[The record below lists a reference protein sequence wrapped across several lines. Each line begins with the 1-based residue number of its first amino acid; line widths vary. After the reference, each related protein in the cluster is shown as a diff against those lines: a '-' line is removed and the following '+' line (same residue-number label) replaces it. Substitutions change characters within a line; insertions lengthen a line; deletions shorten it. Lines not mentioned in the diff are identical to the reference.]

1 MKKRER
7 NQGNRGYE
15 FSLSLSITHR
25 HTHTDTQ
32 WLDRVLDWASGATA
46 FHLIFFFWNS
56 LLFLGGGDLNLIFCL
71 FVFCVFFSFAMLSRL
86 NDCATHSIRPFLSD
100 DSQKRDRVL
109 FRRPSHHHH
118 HHPKRPTLKQRRIN
132 NHLTTSTILHKT
144 TVRKCG
150 QCMALRTNQSHSL
163 NSRRTPPLLFVSN
176 NRDRCRRL
184 RCIETPCHRVCPPR
198 VLYCV
203 PLLDQDFFYVSK
215 TKEAS
220 LVCFSFPYTLFYPPR
235 LALDC
240 GLRPPCMFG
249 ACPFGFHFPSVS

>member
-1 MKKRER
+1 
-7 NQGNRGYE
+7 
-15 FSLSLSITHR
+15 
-25 HTHTDTQ
+25 
-32 WLDRVLDWASGATA
+32 
-46 FHLIFFFWNS
+46 
-56 LLFLGGGDLNLIFCL
+56 
-71 FVFCVFFSFAMLSRL
+71 MLSRL

-203 PLLDQDFFYVSK
+203 PLLDQDFFLCFQDERGEPRLFFISLHFVLPPTVGFGLRTASAVHVRCVSFWI
-215 TKEAS
+215 S
-220 LVCFSFPYTLFYPPR
+220 FSFCFLIFSPLYNLVSW
-235 LALDC
+235 
-240 GLRPPCMFG
+240 
-249 ACPFGFHFPSVS
+249 ACSKSQRI